1 MAIKRERKIIG
12 SADRGIALTVLTDS
26 KFKTDSYIIHF
37 ITRLTEENASANAAI
52 AFMLEDTCAKY
63 PTITA
68 FNTRLAE
75 LYGASVRGGISRFAD
90 SQTITMSASCIGD
103 RYALEG
109 EEISAAVL
117 ELLCGCIFEPVSEN
131 GAFPEKQFA
140 LKKQELIDDID
151 ADINDKRSYALKKAG
166 KVIYE
171 NEPAGIPVKGER
183 SDAEA
188 LTSEQVWKAYKELL
202 RTARIEIF
210 FVGRELPEKCEKLIN
225 DRFSAMDRG
234 AVYSPSEKLSPLK
247 PEVRYE
253 TERLDVLQSKMVMAY
268 KTSIK
273 SPAVRRVFTAL
284 FGGLPVS
291 MLFMNVREKLSL
303 CYYCAASFA
312 EKSGVMFVDSGVEN
326 ENIEPARREIENQLA
341 LTAKGEFSDELLEQ
355 AKLAMV
361 CALKGADDSP
371 RNIADWYFSDC
382 TKSEEDILSP
392 EKLSELI
399 EKVTKKQVMEFAA
412 SLKLDTVY
420 VLTGKEN

>member
-90 SQTITMSASCIGD
+90 SQTITMSAS
-103 RYALEG
+103 
-109 EEISAAVL
+109 VL
-117 ELLCGCIFEPVSEN
+117 ELLCGCVFDPVSEN

-166 KVIYE
+166 RIIYE
-171 NEPAGIPVKGER
+171 NEAAGIPVKGER

-188 LTSEQVWKAYKELL
+188 LASEQVWKAYRELL
-202 RTARIEIF
+202 RNARIEIF

-225 DRFSAMDRG
+225 SRFSAMDRG
-234 AVYSPSEKLSPLK
+234 TVYSPSEKLSPLK

-312 EKSGVMFVDSGVEN
+312 EKSGVMFVDSGVES

-341 LTAKGEFSDELLEQ
+341 LTAKGEFSNELLEQ
-355 AKLAMV
+355 SKLAMV

-399 EKVTKKQVMEFAA
+399 EKVTKEQVMEFAA